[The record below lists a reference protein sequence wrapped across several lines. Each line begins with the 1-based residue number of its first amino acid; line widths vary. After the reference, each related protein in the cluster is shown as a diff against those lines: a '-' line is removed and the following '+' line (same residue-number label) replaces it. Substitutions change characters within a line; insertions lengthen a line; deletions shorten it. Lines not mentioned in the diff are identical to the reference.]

1 VIGVEDWEARGR
13 RIEVPEG
20 RVFVSERGP
29 ADDPCP
35 VLLLH
40 GFPTSSWD
48 FAPLMEIVAQR
59 RRVVAFDFLGFGLSD
74 KPDDHGY
81 SIFEHTDVALA
92 VVRATG
98 ITRAHVL
105 AHDLGTSVATELCAR
120 RERDLLP
127 FELASLVLM
136 NGSVHVE
143 LTQLTIAQ
151 RLLRS
156 PVGAVFAR
164 LSSKWTFDAQMRRI
178 LARAPTDAELDGM
191 WTLLSR
197 SNGVL
202 RLPETIRYLGDRW
215 RHYRRW
221 IGALE
226 RLDLPTLVAW
236 AERDP
241 VAVTAIAD
249 ALEREIPGAQRVR
262 WPELGHYPQV
272 EDPAQVAASVE
283 AFWDRVG
290 ARP

>member
-1 VIGVEDWEARGR
+1 MIRIEEWEARGR
-13 RIEVPEG
+13 TIEVPEG
-20 RVFVSERGP
+20 RVFLCERGP

-35 VLLLH
+35 VLFLH

-48 FAPLMEIVAQR
+48 FAPLMEIVSQR
-59 RRVVAFDFLGFGLSD
+59 RRAIAFDFIGFGLSD

-81 SIFEHTDVALA
+81 GLFEHADVAQA
-92 VVRATG
+92 VARATG

-120 RERDLLP
+120 RERGFLP
-127 FELASLVLM
+127 FALASLVLM
-136 NGSVHVE
+136 NGSVHIE
-143 LTQLTIAQ
+143 LAQLTVGQ

-156 PVGAVFAR
+156 PLGSMFAR
-164 LSSKWTFDAQMRRI
+164 LNSQRTFAAQMRRI
-178 LARAPTDAELDGM
+178 FARPPTDADLDGM
-191 WTLLSR
+191 WRLLAR
-197 SNGVL
+197 AGGTL
-202 RLPETIRYLGDRW
+202 RLPETIRYVDDRW
-215 RHYRRW
+215 RFNRRW

-226 RLDLPTLVAW
+226 RLNVPTLVAW

-272 EDPAQVAASVE
+272 EDPQQVAASVQ

-290 ARP
+290 

>member
-1 VIGVEDWEARGR
+1 MIGTDEWEARGR
-13 RIEVPEG
+13 TIEVPEG
-20 RVFVSERGP
+20 RVYLCERGP

-48 FAPLMEIVAQR
+48 FALLMEIVSQR
-59 RRVVAFDFLGFGLSD
+59 RRVVPFDFLGFGLSS

-81 SIFEHTDVALA
+81 SIFEHAEVTQA

-120 RERDLLP
+120 RERGLLP

-136 NGSVHVE
+136 NGSVHIE
-143 LTQLTIAQ
+143 LAHLTVGQ

-156 PVGAVFAR
+156 PLGSLFAR
-164 LSSKWTFDAQMRRI
+164 LSSQRTFAAQMRRI
-178 LARAPTDAELDGM
+178 FARPPTDAELDGM
-191 WTLLSR
+191 WQLLSR
-197 SNGVL
+197 ADGTL
-202 RLPETIRYLGDRW
+202 RLPETIRYVDDRW
-215 RHYRRW
+215 RFHRRW

-241 VAVTAIAD
+241 VAVTAIAN
-249 ALEREIPGAQRVR
+249 ALERETPGAQRVR

-272 EDPAQVAASVE
+272 EDPQQVATSVE

-290 ARP
+290 

>member
-1 VIGVEDWEARGR
+1 MISVEQWEAQGR
-13 RIEVPEG
+13 TIALPDG
-20 RVFVSERGP
+20 RVFLSEHGP
-29 ADDPCP
+29 ASDPCP

-48 FAPLMEIVAQR
+48 FAPFIEQVAPR
-59 RRVVAFDFLGFGLSD
+59 RRVIAFDFLGFGLSD

-81 SIFEHTDVALA
+81 SIFEHADVAIA
-92 VVRATG
+92 VARATG

-120 RERDLLP
+120 RERGLLP

-136 NGSVHVE
+136 NGSVHIE
-143 LTQLTIAQ
+143 LAQLTVGQ

-156 PVGAVFAR
+156 PLASVFAR
-164 LSSKWTFDAQMRRI
+164 LSSQRTFAAQMRRI
-178 LARAPTDAELDGM
+178 FARPPTDAELDGM
-191 WTLLSR
+191 WKLLAR
-197 SNGVL
+197 ADGAR
-202 RLPETIRYLGDRW
+202 RLPETIRYVDERW
-215 RHYRRW
+215 RFYRRW

-226 RLDLPTLVAW
+226 RLDVPTLVAW

-249 ALEREIPGAQRVR
+249 ALEREIPRAERVR

-272 EDPAQVAASVE
+272 EDPQRVATSVE
-283 AFWDRVG
+283 AFWSAHG
-290 ARP
+290 ESP